1 MTYSTP
7 PSLYR
12 LRRAANIL
20 TVGGV
25 VGLPTEA
32 VWGLSCLPSDLN
44 AVNKILALKQRDPT
58 KGLLL
63 VAESADRFAAVLN
76 PLSDAVKKRIA
87 QSWPGPTT
95 WLVPDGDWAPDW
107 IRGDNRTVAIRVSK
121 HPLVAAL
128 CQAADSCL
136 VSTSANPAGRE
147 PARNQYQVERYF
159 GAALDYYLPGQTGLR
174 PQPSDIRNALTGE
187 YLRGA

>member
-1 MTYSTP
+1 MTYSP
-7 PSLYR
+7 PFSLYR

-20 TVGGV
+20 AVGGV

-32 VWGLSCLPSDLN
+32 VWGLSCLPGN
-44 AVNKILALKQRDPT
+44 VAAVNKLFALKQRDPT
-58 KGLLL
+58 KGLVL
-63 VAESADRFAAVLN
+63 VADSADRFAPVLA
-76 PLSDAVKKRIA
+76 PLSNDVKERIA

-95 WLVPDGDWAPDW
+95 WLVPDAEWAPSW
-107 IRGDNRTVAIRVSK
+107 IRGCNNTVAIRVSE
-121 HPLVAAL
+121 HPLVVAL
-128 CQAADSCL
+128 CGAADSCL

-159 GAALDYYLPGQTGLR
+159 AAELDYYLPGPTGLR
-174 PQPSDIRNALTGE
+174 AQPSDIRNALTGE